1 MSVTPPSTPPVI
13 RSFGGGR
20 CAVCN
25 QKTRTGNLMCAR
37 HWDAVPFDTKQLV
50 YDCLRRWKWNACSL
64 EELRFAQG
72 QAIEAV
78 TGTSR
83 APTLEGSEDGPVTD

>member
-1 MSVTPPSTPPVI
+1 MSGY
-13 RSFGGGR
+13 GGGS